1 MTKEDRLKNLYV
13 KRDVSW
19 MYFNH
24 RILQEAKKEYVPLLE
39 RLSFLGIYSNNL
51 DEFFRVRVASL
62 NRVLASNDVDKHKE
76 GEPWLIEAGVKHTK
90 GGHAG
95 SSGATCLP
103 NADAASD
110 EGKALG
116 H

>member
-1 MTKEDRLKNLYV
+1 MTKEDKLKNLYV

-51 DEFFRVRVASL
+51 DEFFERLSFTIMRM
-62 NRVLASNDVDKHKE
+62 N
-76 GEPWLIEAGVKHTK
+76 
-90 GGHAG
+90 
-95 SSGATCLP
+95 
-103 NADAASD
+103 AASSTTKTRTAIFHLSSYF
-110 EGKALG
+110 E
-116 H
+116 